1 MDLDGEKQIDEKLLD
16 KFDYWLA
23 SRREAT
29 INYLSPYEFSRFS
42 NASTDLSLDLFFIS
56 TKKEVDILKSRF
68 DVFLRDTNTRVG
80 SYSHYDDIPQFHDDL
95 ESGSKIKINE
105 DDILVY
111 FELITEPTK
120 VPSLNRY
127 TETGKPQG
135 VGLKLFQETETRNT
149 FSVGDVLR
157 KNRK

>member
-1 MDLDGEKQIDEKLLD
+1 MDLDGEKQIDERLLD
-16 KFDYWLA
+16 QFDYWLA
-23 SRREAT
+23 SRREAAK
-29 INYLSPYEFSRFS
+29 NYLSPYEFSRFS
-42 NASTDLSLDLFFIS
+42 NTSTDLSLDLFFIS

-80 SYSHYDDIPQFHDDL
+80 SYFDYDEIPEFYDDL

-105 DDILVY
+105 NDILIY
-111 FELITEPTK
+111 FELISEPTN
-120 VPSLNRY
+120 VPSLDRF

-149 FSVGDVLR
+149 FSVGGILR
-157 KNRK
+157 KKRK